1 MRNITFNSSA
11 LKALKYL
18 FWLGPILIIMGLTAG
33 IVAGSWG
40 TLPLALL
47 LSGLLLLLLWL
58 LAESNSLPGF
68 FGRRSTQAG
77 TNALVSTIAVIVI
90 LGLLNFLAVR
100 YVQRIDLTENQLF
113 TLSPQTQE
121 ILNNLDQPVKAW
133 VFWDEQTPPNPA
145 VRDLLENYQRQ
156 TDQFTYEF
164 VDPQSQPGL
173 AEQFEVESF
182 GEVHLEAGDRQLLLQ
197 NLNPQQAPAGPQQAL
212 SERQLTSSI
221 VQLLSDRQP
230 SVYLLQGHGER
241 SLEPGQGGI
250 SEAVQLLETENYAV
264 EPLNLAQTA
273 AVPDD
278 ASVVVIP
285 GPTRELLEGE
295 VSALESYLEAG
306 GGLLVLADPNTD
318 PGLEELLTDWGVS
331 LSDRLII
338 DPSGQ
343 AVGLGLT
350 TAVVQSYGDHPITQ
364 DLGNGLSFYL
374 EAQPILL
381 EENVPEGVETA
392 PLLITNEQAQGL
404 EIPESGELEFN
415 PERDLPGPLVFGV
428 ALSQPV
434 AAGASPGADIE
445 AEADS
450 AEEEARL
457 VVIGNSS
464 FIVNGLVS
472 QQLNGDI
479 FLNAVNWLSQEEQQ
493 NLGIRPKEATNR
505 RIILQPTQSV
515 LIALTAVAILPL
527 IGFGGAIA
535 LWLKRR

>member
-1 MRNITFNSSA
+1 MTFNASA
-11 LKALKYL
+11 LRVLKYL
-18 FWLGPILIIMGLTAG
+18 FWLGPILVIMGLTAG

-47 LSGLLLLLLWL
+47 LSGVLLLLLWL

-77 TNALVSTIAVIVI
+77 TNALLSTIAVIVI

-121 ILNNLDQPVKAW
+121 ILKNLDQPVKAW
-133 VFWDEQTPPNPA
+133 VFWDEQTPSNPA
-145 VRDLLENYQRQ
+145 VLDLLENYQRQ

-182 GEVHLEAGDRQLLLQ
+182 GEVHLEAGDRQLLIQTLS
-197 NLNPQQAPAGPQQAL
+197 PQQAAVGPQQGL

-221 VQLLSDRQP
+221 VQLLSDRQLP
-230 SVYLLQGHGER
+230 VYLLQGHGER
-241 SLEPGQGGI
+241 PLEPGQGGL
-250 SEAVQLLETENYAV
+250 SEAVQLLEAENYIV

-273 AVPDD
+273 AVPED

-285 GPTRELLEGE
+285 GPTRELLAGE
-295 VSALESYLEAG
+295 VRALQSYLDEG

-318 PGLEELLTDWGVS
+318 PGLEDLLSDWGVS

-338 DPSGQ
+338 DPAGQ
-343 AVGLGLT
+343 ANNLGLT
-350 TAVVQSYGDHPITQ
+350 TTVVQSYGDHPITQ
-364 DLGNGLSFYL
+364 DLGGGISFYL
-374 EAQPILL
+374 ETQPILL
-381 EENVPEGVETA
+381 EETLPEGIETA
-392 PLLITNEQAQGL
+392 PLLITGEQAQGL

-428 ALSQPV
+428 ALSQP
-434 AAGASPGADIE
+434 IE
-445 AEADS
+445 ADAAPEDAESAADN
-450 AEEEARL
+450 EPDEARM

-464 FIVNGLVS
+464 FVVNGLVS

-479 FLNAVNWLSQEEQQ
+479 FLNAVNWLSQEEEQT
-493 NLGIRPKEATNR
+493 LGIRPKEVTNR
-505 RIILQPTQSV
+505 RILLQPTQSII
-515 LIALTAVAILPL
+515 IALTAVAILPL

>member
-318 PGLEELLTDWGVS
+318 PGLEELLSDWGVS